1 MDKMEKKGELQKEH
15 EKLNMAA
22 ELVDKDGPRQSLDNL
37 NLISRDEFLNYSL
50 RLSNHLDVVSK
61 SEFYPDFLENF
72 LDGITKSMSVDGV
85 KRLHSTLQVISI
97 RKQGEERERKSK
109 SKSKKQARPQLKP
122 VRQSDFGAFG
132 NDDEQDFDQDDDYD
146 DFM

>member
-1 MDKMEKKGELQKEH
+1 MEKKSELQQEH
-15 EKLNMAA
+15 DKLNMAA
-22 ELVDKDGPRQSLDNL
+22 ELVDKDGPRQSLDNM

-85 KRLHSTLQVISI
+85 KHLASTLQVITI
-97 RKQGEERERKSK
+97 RKQGEERERKAK
-109 SKSKKQARPQLKP
+109 SKTKKQARPQLKA
-122 VRQSDFGAFG
+122 VRQTDYGAFG
-132 NDDEQDFDQDDDYD
+132 NDEDQDFDHDDDYE

>member
-1 MDKMEKKGELQKEH
+1 MEKKGELQREH
-15 EKLNMAA
+15 EKLNMAT
-22 ELVDKDGPRQSLDNL
+22 ELVEKDGPRQSLDNL

-61 SEFYPDFLENF
+61 SEFYPDFVEHF
-72 LDGITKSMSVDGV
+72 LNGITQSMSVDGV
-85 KRLHSTLQVISI
+85 KRLASALQVITI

-109 SKSKKQARPQLKP
+109 AKTKKQARPQLKA
-122 VRQSDFGAFG
+122 VRQSDYGAFG
-132 NDDEQDFDQDDDYD
+132 NDEDHEYEQDDDYD